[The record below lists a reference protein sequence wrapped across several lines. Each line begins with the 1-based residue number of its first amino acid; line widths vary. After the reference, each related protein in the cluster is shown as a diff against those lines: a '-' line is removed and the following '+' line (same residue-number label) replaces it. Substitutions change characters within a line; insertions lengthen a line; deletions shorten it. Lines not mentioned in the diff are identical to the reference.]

1 MRARDRYWR
10 AASLGVAG
18 EGMCGVTDIGKHA
31 MGAGIRRVGVVAS
44 LKLYRATAWSD
55 MSVGQ
60 SVTLGW

>member
-31 MGAGIRRVGVVAS
+31 MGAGIWRVGVVAS
-44 LKLYRATAWSD
+44 VKLYRATAWSD
-55 MSVGQ
+55 MSVGAI
-60 SVTLGW
+60 